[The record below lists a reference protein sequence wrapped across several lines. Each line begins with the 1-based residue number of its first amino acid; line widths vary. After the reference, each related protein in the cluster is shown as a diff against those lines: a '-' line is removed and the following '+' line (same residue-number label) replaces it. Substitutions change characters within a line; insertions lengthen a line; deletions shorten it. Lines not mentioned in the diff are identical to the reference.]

1 MNILIT
7 GGAGF
12 IGSNLVNL
20 LSKNK
25 KYKIAIVDNFS
36 KGSINYIKKY
46 NVKIKKGDIK
56 NYKFL
61 KKCFKKIDCVIHLAG
76 STRVI
81 DSIKDPISNFRE
93 NLIGTLNVMESL
105 RFLKK
110 NCSVIIITSDK
121 CYYNKE
127 LKKGDIVG
135 GKKSNEKK
143 SPPKYSDAGK
153 GSKSRVGIS
162 PKEWGE
168 RYEKIFGKKSD
179 KDGESI

>member
-25 KYKIAIVDNFS
+25 KYKIIIIDNFS

-46 NVKIKKGDIK
+46 NVKVKKGDIK

-81 DSIKDPISNFRE
+81 DSIKDPISNFKE
-93 NLIGTLNVMESL
+93 NLIGTLNVP
-105 RFLKK
+105 LKSIK
-110 NCSVIIITSDK
+110 IRVYQMLCLLGSFAVC
-121 CYYNKE
+121 CYFYLVEMVSHHIKQ
-127 LKKGDIVG
+127 
-135 GKKSNEKK
+135 
-143 SPPKYSDAGK
+143 
-153 GSKSRVGIS
+153 
-162 PKEWGE
+162 
-168 RYEKIFGKKSD
+168 
-179 KDGESI
+179 